1 MSNGISCFIDIDTFG
16 DKKKIFSNK
25 ITVDMLSNIF
35 YHGYKYF
42 SDDNIHTLIFKDKYK
57 EFDNVFVCIFIA
69 TLLQNT
75 KIRYNYGRQVRLKR
89 LGTERIALPIDSAE
103 IRIGNLWRST
113 LNHYRTALIYKNKT
127 SGNTNYATRLT
138 PFIRPILNYDFSPS
152 GAMGYNSRQKYV
164 TSSFVIGD

>member
-1 MSNGISCFIDIDTFG
+1 
-16 DKKKIFSNK
+16 
-25 ITVDMLSNIF
+25 MLSNIF

-89 LGTERIALPIDSAE
+89 LGTERIALPIDSAGNPDWQFME
-103 IRIGNLWRST
+103 IYIKSLPYSVNL
-113 LNHYRTALIYKNKT
+113 
-127 SGNTNYATRLT
+127 
-138 PFIRPILNYDFSPS
+138 
-152 GAMGYNSRQKYV
+152 
-164 TSSFVIGD
+164 